1 MSLALAPTPIDPG
14 EWAVLR
20 EQAQVLVGTGFLPA
34 HIKTPEQAIAI
45 MLKARELGIPPMYG
59 LSNVTV
65 IQGKPTCSAELMLAL
80 VYRDHGD
87 RSMLIEQT
95 DAGSCTITYR
105 RRAWAQPSQY
115 SFSMADAKT
124 AGLLSNQTWQ
134 KYPAAMLRARCI
146 SAVARMAFP
155 DSIAGMYTPEELGA
169 AVTVGGDGEIEVET
183 IPGARYGDGALD
195 APSPRGRA
203 IAAQMDQAVAEADAL
218 LDEPPP
224 RQPVMQPEDFFRDD
238 EPTQHEQEQPPA
250 DDALAAKR
258 TQALEW
264 AHQCREAGIRTADPH
279 PQATETALDDY
290 VARHRRMLASRATRA

>member
-1 MSLALAPTPIDPG
+1 MSLALAPKPIDPG

-218 LDEPPP
+218 LEEPPP
-224 RQPVMQPEDFFRDD
+224 RRRSCSRR
-238 EPTQHEQEQPPA
+238 TSSGTTSRRSTSRSSRRPA
-250 DDALAAKR
+250 TR
-258 TQALEW
+258 WRPSGSQALEW
-264 AHQCREAGIRTADPH
+264 AQQCREAGIRTADPH